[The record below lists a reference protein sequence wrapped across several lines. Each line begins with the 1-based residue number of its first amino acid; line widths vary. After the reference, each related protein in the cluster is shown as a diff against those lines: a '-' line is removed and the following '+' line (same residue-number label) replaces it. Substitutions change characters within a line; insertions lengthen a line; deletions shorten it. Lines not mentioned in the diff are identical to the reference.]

1 MLHNECA
8 AAVFSQKSAECIDD
22 GGNLS
27 SALRRVLHTLVA
39 APRPKL
45 ECWVLLPPFLD
56 IGDEVRPMRFVT
68 EH

>member
-1 MLHNECA
+1 MLCA
-8 AAVFSQKSAECIDD
+8 AAVLSRKSAECVDN

-27 SALRRVLHTLVA
+27 SALRRVLPTPVA
-39 APRPKL
+39 VLRPKL

-56 IGDEVRPMRFVT
+56 IGDEVRSMRFVT